1 MTAVFSRADS
11 LLPIVFIGPM
21 AAGKTRIGR
30 RVARGLNVPF
40 IDTDKRIVA
49 SYGPITE
56 IFAREGE
63 EYFRIVEREAVDWAL
78 GEPAVV
84 SLGGGAVLH
93 ADTQADLTN
102 ATVVY
107 LSVTTAAV
115 RARLGGS
122 KRPLLAGGI
131 ADWERIYNLRRPTYE
146 ALATIRLDTSN
157 RPISGIA
164 DEIVNWV
171 QERNDD

>member
-1 MTAVFSRADS
+1 MLSLRNS

-21 AAGKTRIGR
+21 AAGKTKIGR
-30 RVARGLNVPF
+30 RVARGLDVPF
-40 IDTDKRIVA
+40 IDTDKRIVER
-49 SYGPITE
+49 YGPIGE

-63 EYFRIVEREAVDWAL
+63 EYFRIIEREAVDWAL
-78 GEPAVV
+78 GEPAIV
-84 SLGGGAVLH
+84 SLGGGAVLN
-93 ADTQADLTN
+93 ADTQSDLEN

-115 RARLGGS
+115 QARLGGG

-131 ADWERIYNLRRPTYE
+131 ADWERIYNVRRSTYE
-146 ALATIRLDTSN
+146 ALATIHLDTSN

-171 QERNDD
+171 QERNDE

>member
-1 MTAVFSRADS
+1 MFSLRNS

-21 AAGKTRIGR
+21 AAGKSRIGR
-30 RVARGLNVPF
+30 RVARSLRVPF
-40 IDTDKRIVA
+40 IDTDKRIVE
-49 SYGPITE
+49 SYGPIAE

-63 EYFRIVEREAVDWAL
+63 EYFRIIEREAVDWAL

-93 ADTQADLTN
+93 AETQADLED

-107 LSVTTAAV
+107 LSVSRAAV
-115 RARLGGS
+115 ETRLGGS

-131 ADWERIYNLRRPTYE
+131 ADWERIYNLRRPIYE

-171 QERNDD
+171 QERKDD

>member
-1 MTAVFSRADS
+1 MLTPRSA

-21 AAGKTRIGR
+21 AAGKSKIGR
-30 RVARGLNVPF
+30 RVARSLNVPF
-40 IDTDKRIVA
+40 IDTDKRIVET
-49 SYGPITE
+49 YGPISE

-63 EYFRIVEREAVDWAL
+63 EYFRIIEREAVDWAL

-84 SLGGGAVLH
+84 ALGGGAMLH
-93 ADTQADLTN
+93 ADTQDDLRD

-107 LSVTTAAV
+107 LSVTAAAV
-115 RARLGGS
+115 QARLGGS
-122 KRPLLAGGI
+122 KRPLLESGI
-131 ADWERIYNLRRPTYE
+131 SDWERIHNLRRPTYE
-146 ALATIRLDTSN
+146 SLATIRFDTSN

>member
-1 MTAVFSRADS
+1 MLTLRNA

-30 RVARGLNVPF
+30 RVARDLNLPF
-40 IDTDKRIVA
+40 IDTDKRIVE
-49 SYGPITE
+49 SYGPIAE

-78 GEPAVV
+78 GEPAVI
-84 SLGGGAVLH
+84 SLGGGAVLN
-93 ADTQADLTN
+93 AETQSDLES

-107 LSVTTAAV
+107 LSVTRAAV
-115 RARLGGS
+115 QARLGGS

-131 ADWERIYNLRRPTYE
+131 GDWERIYNLRRPIYE
-146 ALATIRLDTSN
+146 ALATIGLDTSN
-157 RPISGIA
+157 RPITGIA

>member
-1 MTAVFSRADS
+1 MLSLRNS

-21 AAGKTRIGR
+21 AAGKTKIGR

-40 IDTDKRIVA
+40 IDTDKRIVER
-49 SYGPITE
+49 YGPIGE

-63 EYFRIVEREAVDWAL
+63 EYFRIIEREAVDWAL
-78 GEPAVV
+78 GEPAIV
-84 SLGGGAVLH
+84 SLGGGAVLN
-93 ADTQADLTN
+93 ADTQSDLED

-107 LSVTTAAV
+107 LSVATAAV
-115 RARLGGS
+115 QARLGGS

-131 ADWERIYNLRRPTYE
+131 TDWERIYNIRRPIYE
-146 ALATIRLDTSN
+146 GLATICLDTSN

-171 QERNDD
+171 QERNDE

>member
-1 MTAVFSRADS
+1 MLTGPHS

-21 AAGKTRIGR
+21 AAGKSKIGR
-30 RVARGLNVPF
+30 RVARGLDVPF
-40 IDTDKRIVA
+40 IDTDRRIVET
-49 SYGPITE
+49 YGPVAE

-78 GEPAVV
+78 NEPGVV
-84 SLGGGAVLH
+84 SLGGGAIL
-93 ADTQADLTN
+93 DGNTQDDLEN
-102 ATVVY
+102 VTVIY
-107 LSVTTAAV
+107 LSVSVAAV
-115 RARLGGS
+115 QARLGGS
-122 KRPLLAGGI
+122 KRPLLAGGV
-131 ADWERIYNLRRPTYE
+131 ADWERIYNQRRPIYE
-146 ALATIRLDTSN
+146 RLATLQVDTSN

>member
-1 MTAVFSRADS
+1 MLTPRNS

-21 AAGKTRIGR
+21 AAGKSKIGR

-40 IDTDKRIVA
+40 IDTDKRIVER
-49 SYGPITE
+49 YGPISE

-78 GEPAVV
+78 GEPAIV
-84 SLGGGAVLH
+84 SLGGGAVLNV
-93 ADTQADLTN
+93 DTQNDLAN

-107 LSVTTAAV
+107 LSVTAAAV
-115 RARLGGS
+115 RARLGGG
-122 KRPLLAGGI
+122 KRPLLASGI
-131 ADWERIYNLRRPTYE
+131 ADWDRIYNVRRPTYE
-146 ALATIRLDTSN
+146 ALATLCLDTSN

>member
-1 MTAVFSRADS
+1 MLT
-11 LLPIVFIGPM
+11 LHNTMLPIVFIGPM

-30 RVARGLNVPF
+30 RVARDLNLPF
-40 IDTDKRIVA
+40 IDTDKRIVE
-49 SYGPITE
+49 SYGPISE

-63 EYFRIVEREAVDWAL
+63 EYFRIIEREAVDGAL
-78 GEPAVV
+78 GEPAVI

-93 ADTQADLTN
+93 AETQADLESV
-102 ATVVY
+102 TVIY
-107 LSVTTAAV
+107 LSVTRAAV
-115 RARLGGS
+115 EARLGGN

-131 ADWERIYNLRRPTYE
+131 TDWERIYNLRRPTYE

-157 RPISGIA
+157 RPITGIA

>member
-1 MTAVFSRADS
+1 MLTPRNS

-21 AAGKTRIGR
+21 AAGKTKIGR

-40 IDTDKRIVA
+40 IDTDKRIVE
-49 SYGPITE
+49 SYGPIPE
-56 IFAREGE
+56 IFVREGE
-63 EYFRIVEREAVDWAL
+63 EYFRIIEREAVDWAL

-84 SLGGGAVLH
+84 SLGGGAVMH
-93 ADTQADLTN
+93 ADTQGDLDD

-107 LSVTTAAV
+107 LSVSPAAV
-115 RARLGGS
+115 QARLGGS
-122 KRPLLAGGI
+122 KRPLLADGI
-131 ADWERIYNLRRPTYE
+131 SDWERIYNLRRSTYE
-146 ALATIRLDTSN
+146 TLATIHLDTSN
-157 RPISGIA
+157 RPITGIA

>member
-1 MTAVFSRADS
+1 M
-11 LLPIVFIGPM
+11 PIVFIGPM
-21 AAGKTRIGR
+21 AAGKTKIGR

-40 IDTDKRIVA
+40 IDTDKRIVE
-49 SYGPITE
+49 SYGPIGE

-63 EYFRIVEREAVDWAL
+63 EYFRIIEREAVDWAL

-84 SLGGGAVLH
+84 SLGGGAVLNV
-93 ADTQADLTN
+93 DTQSDLEN

-115 RARLGGS
+115 QARLGGGR
-122 KRPLLAGGI
+122 RPLLAGGI
-131 ADWERIYNLRRPTYE
+131 TDWERIYNVRRPTYE
-146 ALATIRLDTSN
+146 ALATICLDTSN

-171 QERNDD
+171 QERNDE